1 MIETRIVVNAA
12 GVYADEIN
20 NQLSDRKLH
29 ITARKGEYMLLDK
42 TVGDY
47 VKSTIF
53 QLPSKMGKGVLVTPT
68 VHGNLLVGPTAVNI
82 EDKEAVNTTMDG
94 LNQIAKVSSRSVKD
108 VPFRQVITSF
118 AGLRAHEDGDDFI
131 IGEASDVQGLINA
144 AGIESPGLSSAPAI
158 GVAVAELVR
167 DILNAEEKLDFNPIR
182 HGILDLDT
190 LSLEERNQL
199 IKENPAYGNIIVTII
214 TTLFAVAQIYEGK
227 FWNKCI
233 FTIAF
238 NAIWMLI
245 ETISGNI
252 LLTYC
257 CEFTDL
263 QALGTLGSFTSK
275 IVFMIAITAL
285 KRVFTKDEIKEL
297 PVRYS
302 FMLVLI
308 PIGSIYIMNNI
319 FMLGYKLHSNRA
331 NIQSAVTA
339 VILLG
344 VNVLVFYIYI
354 KLADDLQLRRMT
366 SVYEQQLD
374 LCERHQQ
381 ERELSILRLRDMRH
395 NMKNNLVSI
404 LAYAEN
410 GDNEKII
417 RFVNEIMEEGG
428 IKTSTVTNS
437 GNIVIDSLI
446 GYWYVEAKKV
456 GIDFSVNL
464 NIPMEMPFR
473 GADICLILGNLLE
486 ML

>member
-1 MIETRIVVNAA
+1 MSMSKILSYGTDILFIIFAVYLFFYYFDIFLKRRKRTVLSMIGLV
-12 GVYADEIN
+12 
-20 NQLSDRKLH
+20 
-29 ITARKGEYMLLDK
+29 
-42 TVGDY
+42 
-47 VKSTIF
+47 IF
-53 QLPSKMGKGVLVTPT
+53 MAWQFEMSSV
-68 VHGNLLVGPTAVNI
+68 NLL
-82 EDKEAVNTTMDG
+82 
-94 LNQIAKVSSRSVKD
+94 
-108 VPFRQVITSF
+108 
-118 AGLRAHEDGDDFI
+118 
-131 IGEASDVQGLINA
+131 
-144 AGIESPGLSSAPAI
+144 
-158 GVAVAELVR
+158 
-167 DILNAEEKLDFNPIR
+167 
-182 HGILDLDT
+182 
-190 LSLEERNQL
+190 
-199 IKENPAYGNIIVTII
+199 PAYGNIIVTII

-319 FMLGYKLHSNRA
+319 FMLGYRLHSNRA

-464 NIPMEMPFR
+464 NISMEMPFR

-486 ML
+486 NAVEAAQKAEGKKYIRLHMKYDKNNLLLFVENNYKGVLIKTKDKRLKSTKTDAGNHGVGLSSVYRIAAKYHGVVTIDDGVTNRFLIRVVLYGKQK

>member
-1 MIETRIVVNAA
+1 MSMSKTLSYGTDILFIIFAVYLFFYYFDIFLKRRKRTVLSMIGLV
-12 GVYADEIN
+12 
-20 NQLSDRKLH
+20 
-29 ITARKGEYMLLDK
+29 
-42 TVGDY
+42 
-47 VKSTIF
+47 IF
-53 QLPSKMGKGVLVTPT
+53 MAWQFEMSSV
-68 VHGNLLVGPTAVNI
+68 NLL
-82 EDKEAVNTTMDG
+82 
-94 LNQIAKVSSRSVKD
+94 
-108 VPFRQVITSF
+108 
-118 AGLRAHEDGDDFI
+118 
-131 IGEASDVQGLINA
+131 
-144 AGIESPGLSSAPAI
+144 
-158 GVAVAELVR
+158 
-167 DILNAEEKLDFNPIR
+167 
-182 HGILDLDT
+182 
-190 LSLEERNQL
+190 
-199 IKENPAYGNIIVTII
+199 PAYGNIIVTII

-486 ML
+486 NAVEAAQKAEGKKYIRLHMKYDKNNLLLFVENNYKGVLIKTKDKRLKSTKTDAENHGVGLSSVYRIAAKYHGVVTIDDDVANRFFNQSSVIWKAGIITSTVDIIALYFVLWKKDIK

>member
-1 MIETRIVVNAA
+1 MSMSKILSYGTDILFIIFAVYLFFYYFDIFLKRRKRTVLSMIGLV
-12 GVYADEIN
+12 
-20 NQLSDRKLH
+20 
-29 ITARKGEYMLLDK
+29 
-42 TVGDY
+42 
-47 VKSTIF
+47 IF
-53 QLPSKMGKGVLVTPT
+53 MAWQFEMSSV
-68 VHGNLLVGPTAVNI
+68 NLL
-82 EDKEAVNTTMDG
+82 
-94 LNQIAKVSSRSVKD
+94 
-108 VPFRQVITSF
+108 
-118 AGLRAHEDGDDFI
+118 
-131 IGEASDVQGLINA
+131 
-144 AGIESPGLSSAPAI
+144 
-158 GVAVAELVR
+158 
-167 DILNAEEKLDFNPIR
+167 
-182 HGILDLDT
+182 
-190 LSLEERNQL
+190 
-199 IKENPAYGNIIVTII
+199 PAYGNIIVTII

-319 FMLGYKLHSNRA
+319 FMLGYRLHSNRA

-381 ERELSILRLRDMRH
+381 ERELSILQLRDVRH

-417 RFVNEIMEEGG
+417 RFVNEIVEEGG

-486 ML
+486 NAVEAAQKAEGKKYIRLHMKYDKNNLLLFVENNYKGVLIKTKDKRLKSTKTDAGNHGVGLSSVYRIAAKYHGVVTIDDGVTNRFLIRVVLYGKQK

>member
-1 MIETRIVVNAA
+1 MSMSKILSYGTDILFIIFAVYLFFYYFDIFLKRRKRTVLSMIGLV
-12 GVYADEIN
+12 
-20 NQLSDRKLH
+20 
-29 ITARKGEYMLLDK
+29 
-42 TVGDY
+42 
-47 VKSTIF
+47 IF
-53 QLPSKMGKGVLVTPT
+53 MAWQFEMSSV
-68 VHGNLLVGPTAVNI
+68 NLL
-82 EDKEAVNTTMDG
+82 
-94 LNQIAKVSSRSVKD
+94 
-108 VPFRQVITSF
+108 
-118 AGLRAHEDGDDFI
+118 
-131 IGEASDVQGLINA
+131 
-144 AGIESPGLSSAPAI
+144 
-158 GVAVAELVR
+158 
-167 DILNAEEKLDFNPIR
+167 
-182 HGILDLDT
+182 
-190 LSLEERNQL
+190 
-199 IKENPAYGNIIVTII
+199 PAYGNIIVTVI

-319 FMLGYKLHSNRA
+319 FMLGYRLHSNRA

-381 ERELSILRLRDMRH
+381 ERELSILQLRDVRH

-486 ML
+486 NAVEAAQKAEGKKYIRLHMKYDKNNLLLFVENNYKGVLIKTKDKRLKSTKTDAGNHGVGLSSVYRIAAKYHGVVTIDDGVTNRFLIRVVLYGKQK

>member
-1 MIETRIVVNAA
+1 MSMSKTLSYGTDILFIIFAVYLFFYYFDIFLKRRKRTVLSMIGLV
-12 GVYADEIN
+12 
-20 NQLSDRKLH
+20 
-29 ITARKGEYMLLDK
+29 
-42 TVGDY
+42 
-47 VKSTIF
+47 IF
-53 QLPSKMGKGVLVTPT
+53 MAWQFEMSSV
-68 VHGNLLVGPTAVNI
+68 NLL
-82 EDKEAVNTTMDG
+82 
-94 LNQIAKVSSRSVKD
+94 
-108 VPFRQVITSF
+108 
-118 AGLRAHEDGDDFI
+118 
-131 IGEASDVQGLINA
+131 
-144 AGIESPGLSSAPAI
+144 
-158 GVAVAELVR
+158 
-167 DILNAEEKLDFNPIR
+167 
-182 HGILDLDT
+182 
-190 LSLEERNQL
+190 
-199 IKENPAYGNIIVTII
+199 PAYGNIIITII

-252 LLTYC
+252 VLTYC
-257 CEFTDL
+257 CDFTDL

-275 IVFMIAITAL
+275 IVFMIVITAL

-319 FMLGYKLHSNRA
+319 FMLGYSLHSNRA

-381 ERELSILRLRDMRH
+381 ERELSILQLRDVRH

-417 RFVNEIMEEGG
+417 GFVNEIMEEGG

-486 ML
+486 NAVEAAQKAEGKKYIRLHMKYDKNNLLLFVANNYKGVLIKTKDKRLKSTKTDAGNHGVGLSSIYRIAAKYHGVVTIDDGVTNRFLIRVVLYGKQK

>member
-1 MIETRIVVNAA
+1 MSMSKILSYGTDILFIIFAVYLFFYYFDIFLKRRKRTVLSMIGLV
-12 GVYADEIN
+12 
-20 NQLSDRKLH
+20 
-29 ITARKGEYMLLDK
+29 
-42 TVGDY
+42 
-47 VKSTIF
+47 IF
-53 QLPSKMGKGVLVTPT
+53 MAWQFEMSSV
-68 VHGNLLVGPTAVNI
+68 NLL
-82 EDKEAVNTTMDG
+82 
-94 LNQIAKVSSRSVKD
+94 
-108 VPFRQVITSF
+108 
-118 AGLRAHEDGDDFI
+118 
-131 IGEASDVQGLINA
+131 
-144 AGIESPGLSSAPAI
+144 
-158 GVAVAELVR
+158 
-167 DILNAEEKLDFNPIR
+167 
-182 HGILDLDT
+182 
-190 LSLEERNQL
+190 
-199 IKENPAYGNIIVTII
+199 PAYGNIIVTII

-275 IVFMIAITAL
+275 NVFMIAITAL

-319 FMLGYKLHSNRA
+319 FMLGYRLHSNRA

-381 ERELSILRLRDMRH
+381 ERELSILQLRDVRH

-486 ML
+486 NAVEAAQKAEGKKYIRLHMKYDKNNLLLFVENNYKGVLIKTKDKRLKSTKTDAGNHGVGLSSVYRIAAKYHGVVTIDDGVTNRFLIRVVLYGKQK

>member
-1 MIETRIVVNAA
+1 MSMSKILSYGTDILFIIFAVYLFFYYFDIFLKRRKRTVLSMIGLV
-12 GVYADEIN
+12 
-20 NQLSDRKLH
+20 
-29 ITARKGEYMLLDK
+29 
-42 TVGDY
+42 
-47 VKSTIF
+47 IF
-53 QLPSKMGKGVLVTPT
+53 MAWQFEMSSV
-68 VHGNLLVGPTAVNI
+68 NLL
-82 EDKEAVNTTMDG
+82 
-94 LNQIAKVSSRSVKD
+94 
-108 VPFRQVITSF
+108 
-118 AGLRAHEDGDDFI
+118 
-131 IGEASDVQGLINA
+131 
-144 AGIESPGLSSAPAI
+144 
-158 GVAVAELVR
+158 
-167 DILNAEEKLDFNPIR
+167 
-182 HGILDLDT
+182 
-190 LSLEERNQL
+190 
-199 IKENPAYGNIIVTII
+199 PAYGNIIVTII

-319 FMLGYKLHSNRA
+319 FMLGYRLHSNRA

-381 ERELSILRLRDMRH
+381 ERELSILQLRDVRH

-428 IKTSTVTNS
+428 IKASTVTNS

-486 ML
+486 NAVEAAQKAEGKKYIRLHMKYDKNNLLLFVENNYKGVLIKTKDKRLKSTKTDAGNHGVGLSSVYRIAAKYHGVVTIDDGVTNRFLIRVVLYGKQK

>member
-1 MIETRIVVNAA
+1 MSMSKILSYGTDIWFIIFAVYLFFYYFDIFLKRRKRTVLSMIGLV
-12 GVYADEIN
+12 
-20 NQLSDRKLH
+20 
-29 ITARKGEYMLLDK
+29 
-42 TVGDY
+42 
-47 VKSTIF
+47 IF
-53 QLPSKMGKGVLVTPT
+53 MAWQFEMSSV
-68 VHGNLLVGPTAVNI
+68 NLL
-82 EDKEAVNTTMDG
+82 
-94 LNQIAKVSSRSVKD
+94 
-108 VPFRQVITSF
+108 
-118 AGLRAHEDGDDFI
+118 
-131 IGEASDVQGLINA
+131 
-144 AGIESPGLSSAPAI
+144 
-158 GVAVAELVR
+158 
-167 DILNAEEKLDFNPIR
+167 
-182 HGILDLDT
+182 
-190 LSLEERNQL
+190 
-199 IKENPAYGNIIVTII
+199 PAYGNIIVTII

-319 FMLGYKLHSNRA
+319 FMLGYRLHSNRA

-381 ERELSILRLRDMRH
+381 ERELSILQLRDVRH

-464 NIPMEMPFR
+464 NISMEMPFR

-486 ML
+486 NAVEAAQKAEGKKYIRLHMKYDKNNLLLFVENNYKGVLIKTKDKRLKSTKTDAGNHGVGLSSVYRIAAKYHGVVTIDDGVTNRFLIRVVLYGKQK

>member
-1 MIETRIVVNAA
+1 MSMSKTLSYGTDILFIIFAVYLFFYYFDIFLKRRKRTVLSMIGLV
-12 GVYADEIN
+12 
-20 NQLSDRKLH
+20 
-29 ITARKGEYMLLDK
+29 
-42 TVGDY
+42 
-47 VKSTIF
+47 IF
-53 QLPSKMGKGVLVTPT
+53 MAWQFEMSSV
-68 VHGNLLVGPTAVNI
+68 NLL
-82 EDKEAVNTTMDG
+82 
-94 LNQIAKVSSRSVKD
+94 
-108 VPFRQVITSF
+108 
-118 AGLRAHEDGDDFI
+118 
-131 IGEASDVQGLINA
+131 
-144 AGIESPGLSSAPAI
+144 
-158 GVAVAELVR
+158 
-167 DILNAEEKLDFNPIR
+167 
-182 HGILDLDT
+182 
-190 LSLEERNQL
+190 
-199 IKENPAYGNIIVTII
+199 PAYGNIIVTII

-473 GADICLILGNLLE
+473 GADICLILGNILENAVEAAQKAEGKKYIRLHMKYDKNNLLLFVE
-486 ML
+486 NNYKGVLIKTKDKRLKSTKTDAENHGVGLSSVYRIAAKYHGVVTIDDDVANRFLIRVVLYGKQE

>member
-1 MIETRIVVNAA
+1 MSMSKTLSYGTDILFIIFAVYLFFYYFDIFLKRRKRTVLSMIGLV
-12 GVYADEIN
+12 
-20 NQLSDRKLH
+20 
-29 ITARKGEYMLLDK
+29 
-42 TVGDY
+42 
-47 VKSTIF
+47 IF
-53 QLPSKMGKGVLVTPT
+53 MAWQFEMSSV
-68 VHGNLLVGPTAVNI
+68 NLL
-82 EDKEAVNTTMDG
+82 
-94 LNQIAKVSSRSVKD
+94 
-108 VPFRQVITSF
+108 
-118 AGLRAHEDGDDFI
+118 
-131 IGEASDVQGLINA
+131 
-144 AGIESPGLSSAPAI
+144 
-158 GVAVAELVR
+158 
-167 DILNAEEKLDFNPIR
+167 
-182 HGILDLDT
+182 
-190 LSLEERNQL
+190 
-199 IKENPAYGNIIVTII
+199 PAYGNIIVTII

-245 ETISGNI
+245 ETISGTI

-257 CEFTDL
+257 CEFPDL

-486 ML
+486 NAVEAAQKAEGKKYIRLHMKYDKNNLLLFVENNYKGVLIKTKDKRLKSTKTDAENHGVGLSSVYRIAAKYHGVVTIDDDVANRFLIRVVLYGKQE

>member
-1 MIETRIVVNAA
+1 MSMSKILSYGTDILFIIFAVYLFFYYFDIFLKRRKRTVLSMIGLV
-12 GVYADEIN
+12 
-20 NQLSDRKLH
+20 
-29 ITARKGEYMLLDK
+29 
-42 TVGDY
+42 
-47 VKSTIF
+47 IF
-53 QLPSKMGKGVLVTPT
+53 MAWQFEMSSV
-68 VHGNLLVGPTAVNI
+68 NLL
-82 EDKEAVNTTMDG
+82 
-94 LNQIAKVSSRSVKD
+94 
-108 VPFRQVITSF
+108 
-118 AGLRAHEDGDDFI
+118 
-131 IGEASDVQGLINA
+131 
-144 AGIESPGLSSAPAI
+144 
-158 GVAVAELVR
+158 
-167 DILNAEEKLDFNPIR
+167 
-182 HGILDLDT
+182 
-190 LSLEERNQL
+190 
-199 IKENPAYGNIIVTII
+199 PAYGNIIVTII

-319 FMLGYKLHSNRA
+319 FMLGYSLHSNRA

-381 ERELSILRLRDMRH
+381 ERELSILQLRDVRH

-486 ML
+486 NAVEAAQKAEGKKYIRLHMKYDKNNLLLFVENNYKGVLIKTKDKRLKSTKTDAGNHGVGLSSVYRIAAKYHGVVTIDDGVTNRFLIRVVLYGKQK

>member
-1 MIETRIVVNAA
+1 MSMSKTLSYGTDILFIIFAVYLFFYYFDIFLKRRKRTVLSMIGLV
-12 GVYADEIN
+12 
-20 NQLSDRKLH
+20 
-29 ITARKGEYMLLDK
+29 
-42 TVGDY
+42 
-47 VKSTIF
+47 IF
-53 QLPSKMGKGVLVTPT
+53 MAWQFEMSSV
-68 VHGNLLVGPTAVNI
+68 NLL
-82 EDKEAVNTTMDG
+82 
-94 LNQIAKVSSRSVKD
+94 
-108 VPFRQVITSF
+108 
-118 AGLRAHEDGDDFI
+118 
-131 IGEASDVQGLINA
+131 
-144 AGIESPGLSSAPAI
+144 
-158 GVAVAELVR
+158 
-167 DILNAEEKLDFNPIR
+167 
-182 HGILDLDT
+182 
-190 LSLEERNQL
+190 
-199 IKENPAYGNIIVTII
+199 PAYGNIIVTII

-417 RFVNEIMEEGG
+417 RFVNEIMEEGE

-486 ML
+486 NAVEAAQKAEGKKYIRLHMKYDKNNLLLFVENNYKGVLIKTKDKRLKSTKTDAENHGVGLSSVYRIAAKYHGVVTIDDDVANRFLIRVVLYGKQE

>member
-1 MIETRIVVNAA
+1 MSMSKTLSYGTDILFIIFAVYLFFYYFDIFLKRRKRTVLSMIGLV
-12 GVYADEIN
+12 
-20 NQLSDRKLH
+20 
-29 ITARKGEYMLLDK
+29 
-42 TVGDY
+42 
-47 VKSTIF
+47 IF
-53 QLPSKMGKGVLVTPT
+53 MAWQFEMSSV
-68 VHGNLLVGPTAVNI
+68 NLL
-82 EDKEAVNTTMDG
+82 
-94 LNQIAKVSSRSVKD
+94 
-108 VPFRQVITSF
+108 
-118 AGLRAHEDGDDFI
+118 
-131 IGEASDVQGLINA
+131 
-144 AGIESPGLSSAPAI
+144 
-158 GVAVAELVR
+158 
-167 DILNAEEKLDFNPIR
+167 
-182 HGILDLDT
+182 
-190 LSLEERNQL
+190 
-199 IKENPAYGNIIVTII
+199 PAYGNIIVTII

-486 ML
+486 NAVEAAQKAEGKKYIRLHMKYDKNNLLLFVENNYKGVLIKTKDKRLKSTKTDAENHGVGLSSVYRIAAKYHGVVTIVDDVANRFLFRVVLYGKQE

>member
-1 MIETRIVVNAA
+1 MSMSKILSYGTDILFIIFAVYLFFYYFDIFLKRRKRTVLSMIGLV
-12 GVYADEIN
+12 
-20 NQLSDRKLH
+20 
-29 ITARKGEYMLLDK
+29 
-42 TVGDY
+42 
-47 VKSTIF
+47 IF
-53 QLPSKMGKGVLVTPT
+53 MAWQFEMSSV
-68 VHGNLLVGPTAVNI
+68 NLL
-82 EDKEAVNTTMDG
+82 
-94 LNQIAKVSSRSVKD
+94 
-108 VPFRQVITSF
+108 
-118 AGLRAHEDGDDFI
+118 
-131 IGEASDVQGLINA
+131 
-144 AGIESPGLSSAPAI
+144 
-158 GVAVAELVR
+158 
-167 DILNAEEKLDFNPIR
+167 
-182 HGILDLDT
+182 
-190 LSLEERNQL
+190 
-199 IKENPAYGNIIVTII
+199 PAYGNIIVTII

-319 FMLGYKLHSNRA
+319 FMLGYRLHSNRA

-381 ERELSILRLRDMRH
+381 ERELSILQLRDVRH

-486 ML
+486 NAVEAAQKAEGKKYIRLHMKYDKNNLLLFVANNYKGVLIKTKDKRLKSTKTDAGNHGVGLSSVYRIAAKYHGVVTIDDGVTNRFLIRVVLYGKQK

>member
-1 MIETRIVVNAA
+1 MSMSKTLSYGTDILFIIFAVYLFFYYFDIFLKRRKRTVLSMIGLV
-12 GVYADEIN
+12 
-20 NQLSDRKLH
+20 
-29 ITARKGEYMLLDK
+29 
-42 TVGDY
+42 
-47 VKSTIF
+47 IF
-53 QLPSKMGKGVLVTPT
+53 MAWQFEMSSV
-68 VHGNLLVGPTAVNI
+68 NLL
-82 EDKEAVNTTMDG
+82 
-94 LNQIAKVSSRSVKD
+94 
-108 VPFRQVITSF
+108 
-118 AGLRAHEDGDDFI
+118 
-131 IGEASDVQGLINA
+131 
-144 AGIESPGLSSAPAI
+144 
-158 GVAVAELVR
+158 
-167 DILNAEEKLDFNPIR
+167 
-182 HGILDLDT
+182 
-190 LSLEERNQL
+190 
-199 IKENPAYGNIIVTII
+199 PAYGNIIVTII

-486 ML
+486 NAVEAVQKAEGKKYIRLHMKYDKNNLLLFVENNYKGVLIKTKDKRLKSTKTDAENHGVGLSSVYRIAAKYHGVVTIDDDVANRFLIRVVLYGKQE

>member
-1 MIETRIVVNAA
+1 MSMSKTLSYGTDILFIIFAVYLFFYYFDIFLKRRKRTVLSMIGLV
-12 GVYADEIN
+12 
-20 NQLSDRKLH
+20 
-29 ITARKGEYMLLDK
+29 
-42 TVGDY
+42 
-47 VKSTIF
+47 IF
-53 QLPSKMGKGVLVTPT
+53 MAWQFEMSSV
-68 VHGNLLVGPTAVNI
+68 NLL
-82 EDKEAVNTTMDG
+82 
-94 LNQIAKVSSRSVKD
+94 
-108 VPFRQVITSF
+108 
-118 AGLRAHEDGDDFI
+118 
-131 IGEASDVQGLINA
+131 
-144 AGIESPGLSSAPAI
+144 
-158 GVAVAELVR
+158 
-167 DILNAEEKLDFNPIR
+167 
-182 HGILDLDT
+182 
-190 LSLEERNQL
+190 
-199 IKENPAYGNIIVTII
+199 PAYGNIIVTII

-486 ML
+486 NAVEAAQKAEGKKYIRLHMKYDKNNLLLFVENNYKGVLIKTKDKRLKSTKTDAENHGVGLSSVYRIAAKYHGEVTIDDDVANRFLIRVVLYGKQE

>member
-1 MIETRIVVNAA
+1 MSMSKILSYGTDILFIIFAVYLFFYYFDIFLKRRKRTVLSMIGLV
-12 GVYADEIN
+12 
-20 NQLSDRKLH
+20 
-29 ITARKGEYMLLDK
+29 
-42 TVGDY
+42 
-47 VKSTIF
+47 IF
-53 QLPSKMGKGVLVTPT
+53 MAWQFEMSSV
-68 VHGNLLVGPTAVNI
+68 NLL
-82 EDKEAVNTTMDG
+82 
-94 LNQIAKVSSRSVKD
+94 
-108 VPFRQVITSF
+108 
-118 AGLRAHEDGDDFI
+118 
-131 IGEASDVQGLINA
+131 
-144 AGIESPGLSSAPAI
+144 
-158 GVAVAELVR
+158 
-167 DILNAEEKLDFNPIR
+167 
-182 HGILDLDT
+182 
-190 LSLEERNQL
+190 
-199 IKENPAYGNIIVTII
+199 PAYGNIIVTII

-319 FMLGYKLHSNRA
+319 FMLGYRLHSNRA

-381 ERELSILRLRDMRH
+381 ERELSILQLRDVRH

-464 NIPMEMPFR
+464 NISMEMPFR

-486 ML
+486 NAVEAAQKVEGKKYIRLHMKYDKNNLLLFVANNYKGVLIKTKDKRLKSTKTDAGNHGVGLSTVYRIAAKYHGVVTIDDGVTNRFLIRVVLYGKQK

>member
-1 MIETRIVVNAA
+1 MSMSKTLSYGTDILFIIFAVYLFFYYFDIFLKRRKRTVLSMIGLV
-12 GVYADEIN
+12 
-20 NQLSDRKLH
+20 
-29 ITARKGEYMLLDK
+29 
-42 TVGDY
+42 
-47 VKSTIF
+47 IF
-53 QLPSKMGKGVLVTPT
+53 MAWQFEMSSV
-68 VHGNLLVGPTAVNI
+68 NLL
-82 EDKEAVNTTMDG
+82 
-94 LNQIAKVSSRSVKD
+94 
-108 VPFRQVITSF
+108 
-118 AGLRAHEDGDDFI
+118 
-131 IGEASDVQGLINA
+131 
-144 AGIESPGLSSAPAI
+144 
-158 GVAVAELVR
+158 
-167 DILNAEEKLDFNPIR
+167 
-182 HGILDLDT
+182 
-190 LSLEERNQL
+190 
-199 IKENPAYGNIIVTII
+199 PAYGNIIITII

-381 ERELSILRLRDMRH
+381 ERELSILQLRDVRH

-417 RFVNEIMEEGG
+417 GFVNEIMEEGG

-486 ML
+486 NAVEAAQKAEGKKYIRLHMKYDKNNLLLFVANNYKGVLIKTKDKRLKSTKTDAGNHGVGLSSVYRIAAKYHGVVTIDDGVTNRFLIRVVLYGKQK

>member
-1 MIETRIVVNAA
+1 MSMSKTLSYGTDILFIIFAVYLFFYYFDIFLKRRKRTVLSMIGLV
-12 GVYADEIN
+12 
-20 NQLSDRKLH
+20 
-29 ITARKGEYMLLDK
+29 
-42 TVGDY
+42 
-47 VKSTIF
+47 IF
-53 QLPSKMGKGVLVTPT
+53 MAWQFEMSSV
-68 VHGNLLVGPTAVNI
+68 NLL
-82 EDKEAVNTTMDG
+82 
-94 LNQIAKVSSRSVKD
+94 
-108 VPFRQVITSF
+108 
-118 AGLRAHEDGDDFI
+118 
-131 IGEASDVQGLINA
+131 
-144 AGIESPGLSSAPAI
+144 
-158 GVAVAELVR
+158 
-167 DILNAEEKLDFNPIR
+167 
-182 HGILDLDT
+182 
-190 LSLEERNQL
+190 
-199 IKENPAYGNIIVTII
+199 PAYGNIIVTII

-263 QALGTLGSFTSK
+263 QALVTLGSFTSK

-486 ML
+486 NAVEAAQKAEGKKYIRLHMKYDKNNLLLFVENNYKGVLIKTKDKRLKSTKTDAENHGVGLSSVYRIAAKYHGVVTIDDDVANRFLIRVVLYGKQE

>member
-1 MIETRIVVNAA
+1 MSMSKTLSYGTDILFIIFAVYLFFYYFDIFLKRRKRTVLSMIGLV
-12 GVYADEIN
+12 
-20 NQLSDRKLH
+20 
-29 ITARKGEYMLLDK
+29 
-42 TVGDY
+42 
-47 VKSTIF
+47 IF
-53 QLPSKMGKGVLVTPT
+53 MAWQFEMSSV
-68 VHGNLLVGPTAVNI
+68 NLL
-82 EDKEAVNTTMDG
+82 
-94 LNQIAKVSSRSVKD
+94 
-108 VPFRQVITSF
+108 
-118 AGLRAHEDGDDFI
+118 
-131 IGEASDVQGLINA
+131 
-144 AGIESPGLSSAPAI
+144 
-158 GVAVAELVR
+158 
-167 DILNAEEKLDFNPIR
+167 
-182 HGILDLDT
+182 
-190 LSLEERNQL
+190 
-199 IKENPAYGNIIVTII
+199 PAYGNIIVTII

-486 ML
+486 NAVEAAQKAEGKKYIRLHMKYDKNNLLLFVENNYKGVLIKTKDKRLKSTKTDAENHRVGLSSVYLIGAKYQGVVTIDDDVANRFLIRVVLYGKQE

>member
-1 MIETRIVVNAA
+1 MSMSKILSYGTDILFIIFAVYLFFYYFDIFLKRRKRTVLSMIGLV
-12 GVYADEIN
+12 
-20 NQLSDRKLH
+20 
-29 ITARKGEYMLLDK
+29 
-42 TVGDY
+42 
-47 VKSTIF
+47 IF
-53 QLPSKMGKGVLVTPT
+53 MAWQFEMSSV
-68 VHGNLLVGPTAVNI
+68 NLL
-82 EDKEAVNTTMDG
+82 
-94 LNQIAKVSSRSVKD
+94 
-108 VPFRQVITSF
+108 
-118 AGLRAHEDGDDFI
+118 
-131 IGEASDVQGLINA
+131 
-144 AGIESPGLSSAPAI
+144 
-158 GVAVAELVR
+158 
-167 DILNAEEKLDFNPIR
+167 
-182 HGILDLDT
+182 
-190 LSLEERNQL
+190 
-199 IKENPAYGNIIVTII
+199 PAYGNIIVTII

-319 FMLGYKLHSNRA
+319 FMLGYRLHSNRA
-331 NIQSAVTA
+331 NILSAVTA

-381 ERELSILRLRDMRH
+381 ERELSILQLRDVRH

-486 ML
+486 NAVEAAQKAEGKKYIRLHMKYDKNNLLLFVENNYKGVLIKTKDKRLKSTKTDAGNHGVGLSSVYRIAAKYHGVVTIDDGVTNRFLIRVVLYGKQK

>member
-1 MIETRIVVNAA
+1 MSMSKTLSYGTDILFIIFAVYLFFYYFDIFLKRRKRTVLSMIGLV
-12 GVYADEIN
+12 
-20 NQLSDRKLH
+20 
-29 ITARKGEYMLLDK
+29 
-42 TVGDY
+42 
-47 VKSTIF
+47 IF
-53 QLPSKMGKGVLVTPT
+53 MAWQFEMSSV
-68 VHGNLLVGPTAVNI
+68 NLL
-82 EDKEAVNTTMDG
+82 
-94 LNQIAKVSSRSVKD
+94 
-108 VPFRQVITSF
+108 
-118 AGLRAHEDGDDFI
+118 
-131 IGEASDVQGLINA
+131 
-144 AGIESPGLSSAPAI
+144 
-158 GVAVAELVR
+158 
-167 DILNAEEKLDFNPIR
+167 
-182 HGILDLDT
+182 
-190 LSLEERNQL
+190 
-199 IKENPAYGNIIVTII
+199 PAYGNIIVTII

-245 ETISGNI
+245 ETISENI

-486 ML
+486 NAVEAAQKAEGKKYIRLHMKYDKNNLLLFVENNYKGVLIKTKDKRLKSTKTDAENHGVGLSSVYRIAAKYHGVVTIDDDVANRFLIRVVLYGKQE

>member
-1 MIETRIVVNAA
+1 MERIYCLSYLQYICSFIISIYFKKKKKNSFVNDWL
-12 GVYADEIN
+12 V
-20 NQLSDRKLH
+20 
-29 ITARKGEYMLLDK
+29 
-42 TVGDY
+42 
-47 VKSTIF
+47 IF
-53 QLPSKMGKGVLVTPT
+53 MAWQFEMSSV
-68 VHGNLLVGPTAVNI
+68 NLL
-82 EDKEAVNTTMDG
+82 
-94 LNQIAKVSSRSVKD
+94 
-108 VPFRQVITSF
+108 
-118 AGLRAHEDGDDFI
+118 
-131 IGEASDVQGLINA
+131 
-144 AGIESPGLSSAPAI
+144 
-158 GVAVAELVR
+158 
-167 DILNAEEKLDFNPIR
+167 
-182 HGILDLDT
+182 
-190 LSLEERNQL
+190 
-199 IKENPAYGNIIVTII
+199 PAYGNIIVTII

-486 ML
+486 NAVEAAQKAEGKKYIRLHMKYDKNNLLLFVENNYKGVLIKTKDKRLKSTKTDAENHGVGLSSVYRIAAKYHGVVTIDDDVANRFLIRVVLYGKQE

>member
-1 MIETRIVVNAA
+1 MSMSKTLSYGTDILFIIFAVYLFFYYFDIFLKRRKRTVLSMIGLV
-12 GVYADEIN
+12 
-20 NQLSDRKLH
+20 
-29 ITARKGEYMLLDK
+29 
-42 TVGDY
+42 
-47 VKSTIF
+47 IF
-53 QLPSKMGKGVLVTPT
+53 MAWQFEMSSV
-68 VHGNLLVGPTAVNI
+68 NLL
-82 EDKEAVNTTMDG
+82 
-94 LNQIAKVSSRSVKD
+94 
-108 VPFRQVITSF
+108 
-118 AGLRAHEDGDDFI
+118 
-131 IGEASDVQGLINA
+131 
-144 AGIESPGLSSAPAI
+144 
-158 GVAVAELVR
+158 
-167 DILNAEEKLDFNPIR
+167 
-182 HGILDLDT
+182 
-190 LSLEERNQL
+190 
-199 IKENPAYGNIIVTII
+199 PAYGNIIVTII

-473 GADICLILGNLLE
+473 GADICLILSNLLE
-486 ML
+486 NAVEAAQKAEGKKYIRLHMKYDKNNLLLFVENNYKGVLIKTKDKRLKSTKTDAENHGVGLSSVYRIAAKYHGVVTIDDDVANRFLIRVVLYGKQE

>member
-1 MIETRIVVNAA
+1 MSMSKTLSYGVDILFIIFAVYLFFYYFDIFLKRRKRTVLSMIGLV
-12 GVYADEIN
+12 
-20 NQLSDRKLH
+20 
-29 ITARKGEYMLLDK
+29 
-42 TVGDY
+42 
-47 VKSTIF
+47 IF
-53 QLPSKMGKGVLVTPT
+53 MAWQFEMSSV
-68 VHGNLLVGPTAVNI
+68 NLL
-82 EDKEAVNTTMDG
+82 
-94 LNQIAKVSSRSVKD
+94 
-108 VPFRQVITSF
+108 
-118 AGLRAHEDGDDFI
+118 
-131 IGEASDVQGLINA
+131 
-144 AGIESPGLSSAPAI
+144 
-158 GVAVAELVR
+158 
-167 DILNAEEKLDFNPIR
+167 
-182 HGILDLDT
+182 
-190 LSLEERNQL
+190 
-199 IKENPAYGNIIVTII
+199 PAYGNIIVTII

-486 ML
+486 NAVEAAQKAEGKKYIRLHMKYDKNNLLLFVENNYKGVLIKTKDKRLKSTKTDAENHGVGLSSVYRIAAKYHGVVTIDDDVANRFLIRVVLYGKQE

>member
-1 MIETRIVVNAA
+1 MSMSKTLSYGTDILFIIFAVYLFFYYFDIFLKRRKRTVLSMIGLV
-12 GVYADEIN
+12 
-20 NQLSDRKLH
+20 
-29 ITARKGEYMLLDK
+29 
-42 TVGDY
+42 
-47 VKSTIF
+47 IF
-53 QLPSKMGKGVLVTPT
+53 MAWQFEMSSV
-68 VHGNLLVGPTAVNI
+68 NLL
-82 EDKEAVNTTMDG
+82 
-94 LNQIAKVSSRSVKD
+94 
-108 VPFRQVITSF
+108 
-118 AGLRAHEDGDDFI
+118 
-131 IGEASDVQGLINA
+131 
-144 AGIESPGLSSAPAI
+144 
-158 GVAVAELVR
+158 
-167 DILNAEEKLDFNPIR
+167 
-182 HGILDLDT
+182 
-190 LSLEERNQL
+190 
-199 IKENPAYGNIIVTII
+199 PAYGNIIVTII

-404 LAYAEN
+404 LVYAEN

-486 ML
+486 NAVEAAQKAEGKKYIRLHMKYDKNNLLLFVENNYKGVLIKTKDKRLKSTKTDAENHGVGLSSVYRIAAKYHGVVTIDDDVANRFLIRVVLYGKQE

>member
-1 MIETRIVVNAA
+1 MSMSKILSYGTDILFIIFAVYLFFYYFDIFLKRRKRTVLSMIGLV
-12 GVYADEIN
+12 
-20 NQLSDRKLH
+20 
-29 ITARKGEYMLLDK
+29 
-42 TVGDY
+42 
-47 VKSTIF
+47 IF
-53 QLPSKMGKGVLVTPT
+53 MAWQFEMSSV
-68 VHGNLLVGPTAVNI
+68 NLL
-82 EDKEAVNTTMDG
+82 
-94 LNQIAKVSSRSVKD
+94 
-108 VPFRQVITSF
+108 
-118 AGLRAHEDGDDFI
+118 
-131 IGEASDVQGLINA
+131 
-144 AGIESPGLSSAPAI
+144 
-158 GVAVAELVR
+158 
-167 DILNAEEKLDFNPIR
+167 
-182 HGILDLDT
+182 
-190 LSLEERNQL
+190 
-199 IKENPAYGNIIVTII
+199 PAYGNIIVTII

-319 FMLGYKLHSNRA
+319 FMLGYRLHSNRA

-381 ERELSILRLRDMRH
+381 ERELSILQLRDVRH

-417 RFVNEIMEEGG
+417 GFVNEIMEEGG

-486 ML
+486 NAVEAAQKAEGKKYIRLHMKYDKNNLLLFVENNYKGVLIKTKDKRLKSTKTDAGNHGVGLSSVYRIAAKYHGVVTIDDGVTNRFLIRVVLYGKQK

>member
-1 MIETRIVVNAA
+1 MSMSKTLSYGTDILFIIFAVYLFFYYFDIFLKRRKRTVLSMIGLV
-12 GVYADEIN
+12 
-20 NQLSDRKLH
+20 
-29 ITARKGEYMLLDK
+29 
-42 TVGDY
+42 
-47 VKSTIF
+47 IF
-53 QLPSKMGKGVLVTPT
+53 MAWQFEMSSV
-68 VHGNLLVGPTAVNI
+68 NLL
-82 EDKEAVNTTMDG
+82 
-94 LNQIAKVSSRSVKD
+94 
-108 VPFRQVITSF
+108 
-118 AGLRAHEDGDDFI
+118 
-131 IGEASDVQGLINA
+131 
-144 AGIESPGLSSAPAI
+144 
-158 GVAVAELVR
+158 
-167 DILNAEEKLDFNPIR
+167 
-182 HGILDLDT
+182 
-190 LSLEERNQL
+190 
-199 IKENPAYGNIIVTII
+199 PAYGNIIVTII

-456 GIDFSVNL
+456 GIDFSVNV

-486 ML
+486 NAVEAAQKAEGKKYIRLHMKYDKNNLLLFVENNYKGVLIKTKDKRLKSTKTDAENHGVGLSSVYRIAAKYHGVVTIDDDVANRFLIRVVLYGKQE

>member
-1 MIETRIVVNAA
+1 MSMSKTLSYGTDILFIIFAVYLFFYYFDIFLKRRKRTVLSMIGLV
-12 GVYADEIN
+12 
-20 NQLSDRKLH
+20 
-29 ITARKGEYMLLDK
+29 
-42 TVGDY
+42 
-47 VKSTIF
+47 IF
-53 QLPSKMGKGVLVTPT
+53 MAWQFEMSSV
-68 VHGNLLVGPTAVNI
+68 NLL
-82 EDKEAVNTTMDG
+82 
-94 LNQIAKVSSRSVKD
+94 
-108 VPFRQVITSF
+108 
-118 AGLRAHEDGDDFI
+118 
-131 IGEASDVQGLINA
+131 
-144 AGIESPGLSSAPAI
+144 
-158 GVAVAELVR
+158 
-167 DILNAEEKLDFNPIR
+167 
-182 HGILDLDT
+182 
-190 LSLEERNQL
+190 
-199 IKENPAYGNIIVTII
+199 PAYGNIIVTII

-464 NIPMEMPFR
+464 NIPMEIPFR

-486 ML
+486 NAVEAAQKAEGKKYIRLHMKYDKNNLLLFVENNYKGVLIKTKDKRLKSTKTDAENHGVGLSSVYRIAAKYHGVVTIDDDVANRFLIRVVLYGKQE

>member
-1 MIETRIVVNAA
+1 MSMSKILSYGTDILFIIFAVYLFFYYFDIFLKRRKRTVLSMIGLV
-12 GVYADEIN
+12 
-20 NQLSDRKLH
+20 
-29 ITARKGEYMLLDK
+29 
-42 TVGDY
+42 
-47 VKSTIF
+47 IF
-53 QLPSKMGKGVLVTPT
+53 MAWQFEMSSV
-68 VHGNLLVGPTAVNI
+68 NLL
-82 EDKEAVNTTMDG
+82 
-94 LNQIAKVSSRSVKD
+94 
-108 VPFRQVITSF
+108 
-118 AGLRAHEDGDDFI
+118 
-131 IGEASDVQGLINA
+131 
-144 AGIESPGLSSAPAI
+144 
-158 GVAVAELVR
+158 
-167 DILNAEEKLDFNPIR
+167 
-182 HGILDLDT
+182 
-190 LSLEERNQL
+190 
-199 IKENPAYGNIIVTII
+199 PAYGNIIVTII

-319 FMLGYKLHSNRA
+319 FMLGYRLHSNRA

-381 ERELSILRLRDMRH
+381 ERELSILQLRDVRH

-486 ML
+486 NAVEAAQKAEGKMYIRLHMKYDKNNLLLFVENNYKGVLIKTKDKRLKSTKTDAGNHGVGLSSVYRIAAKYHGVVTIDDGVTNRFLIRVVLYGKQK

>member
-1 MIETRIVVNAA
+1 MSMSKTLSYGTDILFIIFAVYLFFYYFDIFLKRRKRTVLSMIGLV
-12 GVYADEIN
+12 
-20 NQLSDRKLH
+20 
-29 ITARKGEYMLLDK
+29 
-42 TVGDY
+42 
-47 VKSTIF
+47 IF
-53 QLPSKMGKGVLVTPT
+53 MAWQFEMSSV
-68 VHGNLLVGPTAVNI
+68 NLL
-82 EDKEAVNTTMDG
+82 
-94 LNQIAKVSSRSVKD
+94 
-108 VPFRQVITSF
+108 
-118 AGLRAHEDGDDFI
+118 
-131 IGEASDVQGLINA
+131 
-144 AGIESPGLSSAPAI
+144 
-158 GVAVAELVR
+158 
-167 DILNAEEKLDFNPIR
+167 
-182 HGILDLDT
+182 
-190 LSLEERNQL
+190 
-199 IKENPAYGNIIVTII
+199 PAYGNIIVTII

-381 ERELSILRLRDMRH
+381 ERELSILQLRDVRH

-417 RFVNEIMEEGG
+417 GFVNEIMEEGG
-428 IKTSTVTNS
+428 IKTSAVTNS

-446 GYWYVEAKKV
+446 GYWYVAAKKA
-456 GIDFSVNL
+456 GIEFSVNL

-486 ML
+486 NAVEATQRAEGEKYIRLHMKYDKNNLLLFVENNYKGVLIKTKDKRLKSTKTDAENHGVGLSSVYRIAAKYHGVVTIDDDVANRFLIRVVLYGKQE

>member
-1 MIETRIVVNAA
+1 MKPPNIV
-12 GVYADEIN
+12 
-20 NQLSDRKLH
+20 
-29 ITARKGEYMLLDK
+29 
-42 TVGDY
+42 
-47 VKSTIF
+47 
-53 QLPSKMGKGVLVTPT
+53 T
-68 VHGNLLVGPTAVNI
+68 VHFLS
-82 EDKEAVNTTMDG
+82 
-94 LNQIAKVSSRSVKD
+94 AKWSKKL
-108 VPFRQVITSF
+108 FT
-118 AGLRAHEDGDDFI
+118 
-131 IGEASDVQGLINA
+131 INHY
-144 AGIESPGLSSAPAI
+144 
-158 GVAVAELVR
+158 ELQ
-167 DILNAEEKLDFNPIR
+167 NGKC
-182 HGILDLDT
+182 
-190 LSLEERNQL
+190 
-199 IKENPAYGNIIVTII
+199 IVTQE
-214 TTLFAVAQIYEGK
+214 LSAY
-227 FWNKCI
+227 
-233 FTIAF
+233 
-238 NAIWMLI
+238 
-245 ETISGNI
+245 
-252 LLTYC
+252 
-257 CEFTDL
+257 
-263 QALGTLGSFTSK
+263 
-275 IVFMIAITAL
+275 FMIAITAL

-319 FMLGYKLHSNRA
+319 FMFGYRLHSDRA

-381 ERELSILRLRDMRH
+381 ERELSILRLRDVRH

-464 NIPMEMPFR
+464 NSKRLIFR
-473 GADICLILGNLLE
+473 CR
-486 ML
+486 

>member
-1 MIETRIVVNAA
+1 MSMSKTLSYGTDILFIIFAVYLFFYYFDIFLKRRKRTVLSMIGLV
-12 GVYADEIN
+12 
-20 NQLSDRKLH
+20 
-29 ITARKGEYMLLDK
+29 
-42 TVGDY
+42 
-47 VKSTIF
+47 IF
-53 QLPSKMGKGVLVTPT
+53 MAWQFEMSSV
-68 VHGNLLVGPTAVNI
+68 NLL
-82 EDKEAVNTTMDG
+82 
-94 LNQIAKVSSRSVKD
+94 
-108 VPFRQVITSF
+108 
-118 AGLRAHEDGDDFI
+118 
-131 IGEASDVQGLINA
+131 
-144 AGIESPGLSSAPAI
+144 
-158 GVAVAELVR
+158 
-167 DILNAEEKLDFNPIR
+167 
-182 HGILDLDT
+182 
-190 LSLEERNQL
+190 
-199 IKENPAYGNIIVTII
+199 PAYGNIIVTII

-486 ML
+486 NAVEAAQKAEGKKYIRLHMKYDKNNLLLFVENNYKGVLIKTKDKRLKSTKTDAGNHGVGLSSVYRIAAKYHGVVTIDDGVTNRFLIRVVLYGKQK